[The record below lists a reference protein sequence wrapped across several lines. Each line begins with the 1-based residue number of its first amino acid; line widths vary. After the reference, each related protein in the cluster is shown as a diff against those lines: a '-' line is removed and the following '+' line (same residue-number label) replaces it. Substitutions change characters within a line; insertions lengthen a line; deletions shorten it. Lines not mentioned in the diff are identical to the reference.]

1 MFTKKDRQIANQKVM
16 IKNRDKLIK
25 GQEEKIAKL
34 EATIMQ
40 VRAMASMNNYNHPE
54 IYLKRIKELVRPLN
68 QN

>member
-40 VRAMASMNNYNHPE
+40 IRAMASMNNYNHPE
-54 IYLKRIKELVRPLN
+54 IYLRKIKELVRPLN

>member
-54 IYLKRIKELVRPLN
+54 IYLRKINELARRVN
-68 QN
+68 QY

>member
-16 IKNRDKLIK
+16 IKNRDKLI
-25 GQEEKIAKL
+25 EKQSQRKANL

-54 IYLKRIKELVRPLN
+54 VYLRKIKELVN
-68 QN
+68 MGSTY

>member
-1 MFTKKDRQIANQKVM
+1 MFTKKDRRIANQAVM

-54 IYLKRIKELVRPLN
+54 IYLRKIKELVRPLN

>member
-1 MFTKKDRQIANQKVM
+1 MFTKKDRRIANQAVM

-25 GQEEKIAKL
+25 GQTEKIAEL

-54 IYLKRIKELVRPLN
+54 VYLRKIKELADMGKSY
-68 QN
+68 

>member
-1 MFTKKDRQIANQKVM
+1 MFTKKDRQIANQTVM

-34 EATIMQ
+34 EATLRA

-54 IYLKRIKELVRPLN
+54 VYLRKIKELVN
-68 QN
+68 MGSTY

>member
-1 MFTKKDRQIANQKVM
+1 MFTKKDRKIANQKVM

-40 VRAMASMNNYNHPE
+40 VRVMASMNNYNHPE
-54 IYLKRIKELVRPLN
+54 IYLRKIKELVRPLN

>member
-16 IKNRDKLIK
+16 IKNRDKLI
-25 GQEEKIAKL
+25 EKQSQRIANL

-54 IYLKRIKELVRPLN
+54 IYLRKINELVRRVN
-68 QN
+68 QY